1 VLVVGGGQ
9 AGLCAGY
16 YLRDAGIPFAVL
28 EGASRIGESWRRRW
42 DSLELFTVGRYSEL
56 PGLRFPGDRER
67 FAGKDDVASYLD
79 SYVRTFELPIR
90 LNAAVSSLAR
100 SDTDGY
106 RATTADGTEYDAD
119 QVIVATGAYQRP
131 YVPDVAAELDDSV
144 HQLHSAEYRNP
155 EQLPAGDVLVVGGA
169 NSGVQIAQE
178 LAATRRV
185 QLAVGTK
192 PLRLPRRIVG
202 KSLHWWGDHL
212 GLIRAPIARFRKSKA
227 SGDLLVGTGYRQL
240 RRDHGVELLGRAVGA
255 QAGTVTCADGTSVD
269 PAVVI
274 WATGFRPDYSWVE
287 VPVLDDHGEPV
298 HRRGVTEAD
307 GLYFLGMHLQWSLGS
322 SLIGFVRHDAA
333 FLVERIQE
341 RAGSRR
347 RPSRP
352 SRATVV

>member
-1 VLVVGGGQ
+1 MAERSEVLVVGGGQ
-9 AGLCAGY
+9 AGLSAGY
-16 YLRDAGIPFAVL
+16 YLRQAEIPFLIL
-28 EGASRIGESWRRRW
+28 EAAPRVGESWRRRW

-67 FAGKDDVASYLD
+67 FAGKDDVADYLE
-79 SYVRTFELPIR
+79 SYVRTFELPLR
-90 LNAAVSSLAR
+90 LDATVASLAR
-100 SDTDGY
+100 AHSGGY
-106 RATTADGTEYDAD
+106 RAGTADGTEYDASH
-119 QVIVATGAYQRP
+119 VIIATGAYQRP
-131 YVPDVAAELDDSV
+131 YVPDVAEHLDDSV
-144 HQLHSAEYRNP
+144 HQLHSAAYRNP
-155 EQLPAGDVLVVGGA
+155 DQLPPGDVLVVGGA

-178 LAATRRV
+178 LSATRRV

-192 PLRLPRRIVG
+192 PLRLPRRILG

-212 GLIRAPIARFRKSKA
+212 GLIRAPIARFRRSKA

-240 RRDHGVELLGRAVGA
+240 RRDHDVELLGRVVGA
-255 QAGTVTCADGTSVD
+255 EGRTVTCADGASVD

-274 WATGFRPDYSWVE
+274 WATGFRPDYSWIE

-333 FLVERIQE
+333 YLVQHIEHRV
-341 RAGSRR
+341 R
-347 RPSRP
+347 
-352 SRATVV
+352 TVTA